1 MCSFGG
7 LAQGWWSVAGL
18 CSDIFGFSLL
28 ALDVGREYLR
38 HKRAEQL
45 LDAAH
50 AAEWLVRDDERKA
63 ELDEWEKSD
72 PELMVPR
79 KEMRE
84 LRRNIQHAGLRIAE
98 LTLAHREGK
107 GLGGKPGEKAAA
119 FRELAREAGLKP
131 FKRGPIFIGVF
142 FVLMGF
148 VLQVAGS
155 IPCS

>member
-1 MCSFGG
+1 
-7 LAQGWWSVAGL
+7 
-18 CSDIFGFSLL
+18 
-28 ALDVGREYLR
+28 
-38 HKRAEQL
+38 
-45 LDAAH
+45 
-50 AAEWLVRDDERKA
+50 VRDDERKA